1 MHHRLTHFSRLLAT
15 TFAATIFV
23 SLTADA
29 AETVRLAQNLAPI
42 SGLTIIAKE
51 RGFFE
56 KNGLD
61 VRVSNFSSGREAL
74 QTVLGG
80 GADVATTAEAPVTA
94 AAFAG
99 QKIALLARMEYS
111 DDKTL
116 TRTAAHIATPADLR
130 GKRIGFSAGTGSDIY
145 TNTLLQRAGLTPG
158 DVTLVNLR
166 PQDMP
171 AALASGSIDAYDSWE
186 PFISNGKK
194 ALGAAARELPAAG
207 VYAET
212 FNIVVEQSWLQ
223 AHHTAA
229 VAFLRSLLEAQQWLK
244 AHPDDAIT
252 TIAAATRMPRDDL
265 AGIWHDYVFDLTLDA
280 RTLDTL
286 RHHAQWRM
294 ATGNAPQ
301 GAALP
306 DFDAIIFSAP
316 LAQVAPDRVRLPAR
330 AANAR

>member
-1 MHHRLTHFSRLLAT
+1 MRDRFTHFSKL
-15 TFAATIFV
+15 FAATLSATLI
-23 SLTADA
+23 SSAAQA

-51 RGFFE
+51 QGFFA

-61 VRVSNFSSGREAL
+61 VQVSNFSSGREAL

-80 GADVATTAEAPVTA
+80 GADVATTAEAPITA
-94 AAFAG
+94 SVFAG
-99 QKIALLARMEYS
+99 HKIALLARMEYS

-116 TRTAAHIATPADLR
+116 TRTDAHVATPADLK

-145 TNTLLQRAGLTPG
+145 THTLLRRAGLKPG

-171 AALASGSIDAYDSWE
+171 AALANGSIDAYDSWE
-186 PFISNGKK
+186 PFIWNGKK
-194 ALGAAARELPAAG
+194 ALGADARELLTQG

-212 FNIVVEQSWLQ
+212 FNIVVEQTWLQ
-223 AHHTAA
+223 AHRTAA
-229 VAFLRSLLEAQQWLK
+229 TEFLHSLLEAEQWLK
-244 AHPDDAIT
+244 AHPDDAIA
-252 TIAAATRMPRDDL
+252 TIALATRMPRDDL
-265 AGIWHDYVFDLTLDA
+265 AAIWHDYTFELALDT

-286 RHHAQWRM
+286 RRHAEWRL
-294 ATGNAPQ
+294 ASGNAPE

-306 DFDAIIFSAP
+306 DFATILFSAP
-316 LAQVAPDRVRLPAR
+316 LARVAPDRVRLPVR
-330 AANAR
+330 TGNAQ

>member
-1 MHHRLTHFSRLLAT
+1 MHGQLTHFGKLLTAT
-15 TFAATIFV
+15 LAATLI
-23 SLTADA
+23 SSAAHA

-61 VRVSNFSSGREAL
+61 VQVSNFSSGREAL

-94 AAFAG
+94 AVFAG
-99 QKIALLARMEYS
+99 QKIALLARTEYS

-116 TRTAAHIATPADLR
+116 TRTDAHIVTPADLK

-145 TNTLLQRAGLTPG
+145 TNTLLRRAGLEPS

-171 AALASGSIDAYDSWE
+171 AALANGSIDAYDSWE
-186 PFISNGKK
+186 PFIWNGKK
-194 ALGAAARELPAAG
+194 ALGAGARELPTQG

-212 FNIVVEQSWLQ
+212 FNIVVGQAWLQ
-223 AHHTAA
+223 AHPVAA
-229 VAFLRSLLEAQQWLK
+229 KNFLRSLLEAEQWLK
-244 AHPDDAIT
+244 THPDDAIT
-252 TIAAATRMPRDDL
+252 TIASATRMPRDDL
-265 AGIWHDYVFDLTLDA
+265 AAIRHDYVFELTLDT

-286 RHHAQWRM
+286 RRHAEWRL
-294 ATGNAPQ
+294 ATGNAPE

-306 DFDAIIFSAP
+306 DFGGIIFSAP
-316 LAQVAPDRVRLPAR
+316 LAEVAPDRVRLPAR
-330 AANAR
+330 TGSAQ